1 MTSEGASFDSIWG
14 VEGVRRGG
22 RGRKL
27 QLLLGRAETRVKIS
41 AIRRCCTAVSFGGER
56 QLVCDRWWWW
66 WWGLLSLA
74 YQLGVE
80 FGQAG
85 LAIVVE
91 D

>member
-1 MTSEGASFDSIWG
+1 VTSEGASLDSAWG

-22 RGRKL
+22 SGRKL

-41 AIRRCCTAVSFGGER
+41 EIRRCWTAVSLEGVLVGMR
-56 QLVCDRWWWW
+56 QDGRTWWRHRLVTYE
-66 WWGLLSLA
+66 LSI
-74 YQLGVE
+74 E
-80 FGQAG
+80 FGQPG

>member
-1 MTSEGASFDSIWG
+1 MTREGASLDSAWG
-14 VEGVRRGG
+14 VEGVRSGG

-41 AIRRCCTAVSFGGER
+41 EIRRCWTAVSLGR
-56 QLVCDRWWWW
+56 CQLLCDRIELGCGAL
-66 WWGLLSLA
+66 GLI
-74 YQLGVE
+74 YQLCVE
-80 FGQAG
+80 FGQPG

>member
-1 MTSEGASFDSIWG
+1 MDSIWG

-41 AIRRCCTAVSFGGER
+41 AIRRCCTAVSLGER

-66 WWGLLSLA
+66 RSLSLA

>member
-1 MTSEGASFDSIWG
+1 
-14 VEGVRRGG
+14 
-22 RGRKL
+22 L
-27 QLLLGRAETRVKIS
+27 Y
-41 AIRRCCTAVSFGGER
+41 CCVLWGGER
-56 QLVCDRWWWW
+56 QLVCDWWWW
-66 WWGLLSLA
+66 SLLSLA